1 MSEQVPI
8 MIKLCNRSYKIRV
21 APEHE
26 ETVRRITKEIGE
38 KITEFKSNFPGR
50 DEQDYMAMTLI
61 DHLTS
66 AQAPAPTAAVDDTKI
81 MKQLEALNQLLDS

>member
-1 MSEQVPI
+1 MSEAVSI
-8 MIKLCNRSYKIRV
+8 MIKLCNRNYKIRV

-38 KITEFKSNFPGR
+38 KISDFKTNFPGR

-61 DHLTS
+61 DHLTT
-66 AQAPAPTAAVDDTKI
+66 AQAPASSVTVEETKI
-81 MKQLEALNQLLDS
+81 LKQLETLNQLLDS